1 MFPAMACHLE
11 AVIDFSHFLQSDF
24 PPAESLM
31 TPSGIGTV
39 DPGRF
44 HPFIRMQSDTKI
56 EGGFGSVFA
65 EDLNGADIGG
75 DSIVPALNNFHF
87 FHHNKGFLQ
96 KILITI
102 PEKAGQKS
110 ILCPGP
116 QPVEKMSR
124 PAHVYYYITGSSLF
138 PMVEEEINGI
148 FAGCIFGVEKIRSP
162 LLYRNMFLIRQEQ
175 IRDFSLISPMVA
187 ARRKIS
193 LSGNPKHGF
202 LFENWIICS

>member
-1 MFPAMACHLE
+1 MNKQELTALVAEILGTMEPQ
-11 AVIDFSHFLQSDF
+11 VKGSDYK
-24 PPAESLM
+24 P
-31 TPSGIGTV
+31 T
-39 DPGRF
+39 
-44 HPFIRMQSDTKI
+44 
-56 EGGFGSVFA
+56 
-65 EDLNGADIGG
+65 N
-75 DSIVPALNNFHF
+75 
-87 FHHNKGFLQ
+87 
-96 KILITI
+96 
-102 PEKAGQKS
+102 
-110 ILCPGP
+110 PGP

-175 IRDFSLISPMVA
+175 IRDFSWISPMVA